1 MRMRRI
7 ALGTIGVIFLLVS
20 LYGCAGA
27 NGKSAEG
34 VIKTVATGQQ
44 SITLAAPTALKLM
57 IVPNGFQLSW
67 TPSPQDPGIVTDY
80 EIVRSDLASGPFA
93 KIAMVDK
100 GVSQYIDT
108 TASREIIYYYKV
120 RAVAGTDYSPY
131 SNTVTGER

>member
-1 MRMRRI
+1 MKMKRI
-7 ALGTIGVIFLLVS
+7 ALGTIGVSLLLIS
-20 LYGCAGA
+20 LYGCAGT
-27 NGKSAEG
+27 NGRFAGG
-34 VIKTVATGQQ
+34 VSETGGTGQQ